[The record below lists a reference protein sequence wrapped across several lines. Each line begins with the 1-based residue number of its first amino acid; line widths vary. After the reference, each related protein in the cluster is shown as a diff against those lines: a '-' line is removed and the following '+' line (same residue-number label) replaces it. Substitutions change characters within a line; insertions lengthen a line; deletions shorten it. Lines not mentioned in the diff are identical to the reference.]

1 MTGKFTSG
9 IKKAEKGFAQLRK
22 DINTTNGQLRAI
34 AGAAGFGY
42 AAAELFEFGAA
53 VEETGS
59 KFRTVFGEDSQQ
71 VQTELAGVARV
82 AGLTTQQ
89 MQELTATTGGILQGF
104 GFAQSESAD
113 LAVEL
118 QKLAA
123 DLGSFNNIPVA
134 ETSRAIQAAMTGE
147 REQLKRLGVV
157 IREVDVQQRAL
168 VNTGKESASQLTNQE
183 KATATLQIIT
193 ERAGFAVGDLA
204 RTQDT
209 AAAKARIMTATLG
222 EIRDKIATAL
232 LPVMSFLVDKFNNLV
247 QWVEAAGAQAAVFMA
262 QIDLLLAKFK
272 RWDKEGIQA
281 ATANLERMKEAAG
294 QVMTEIDMMSRSI
307 AGSGGGGGA
316 PSATEALTIAT
327 ASARDL
333 GSEFITQS
341 TLVIP
346 QITSV
351 TQAYAEA
358 LLRARQEQE
367 GLNSA
372 TSKFRGI
379 SGALGFLGRFVPAIA
394 GLASGV
400 GTIGT
405 GVGIV
410 SGLRNTFGGG
420 NQASAQLDAGGGVT
434 VNINGPGLQALVDTI
449 EVEQGR
455 SRNLRRV
462 ERV

>member
-1 MTGKFTSG
+1 MASIKVGAAEIDLTLMTGKFTSG

-104 GFAQSESAD
+104 GFAQSESAA

-118 QKLAA
+118 QQLAA

-247 QWVEAAGAQAAVFMA
+247 QWVEAAGAQAAVFMKA
-262 QIDLLLAKFK
+262 
-272 RWDKEGIQA
+272 
-281 ATANLERMKEAAG
+281 
-294 QVMTEIDMMSRSI
+294 
-307 AGSGGGGGA
+307 
-316 PSATEALTIAT
+316 
-327 ASARDL
+327 
-333 GSEFITQS
+333 
-341 TLVIP
+341 
-346 QITSV
+346 
-351 TQAYAEA
+351 
-358 LLRARQEQE
+358 
-367 GLNSA
+367 
-372 TSKFRGI
+372 FR
-379 SGALGFLGRFVPAIA
+379 RPRP
-394 GLASGV
+394 
-400 GTIGT
+400 T
-405 GVGIV
+405 
-410 SGLRNTFGGG
+410 
-420 NQASAQLDAGGGVT
+420 
-434 VNINGPGLQALVDTI
+434 
-449 EVEQGR
+449 
-455 SRNLRRV
+455 
-462 ERV
+462 